1 MNRIGSTDREKRFL
15 KIGLVKLLV
24 VCFFLGGCAT
34 QKDVSLLQRQI
45 WTARR
50 DLDKSKAQMAQMEKT
65 LDEKLAALDA
75 DRQPLRKNQAEVG
88 VQLDRLELELGRLSG
103 QLEEATTMYTRY
115 SERISEIQQNQM
127 ESMLEVRKSVE
138 DLQRALNVMAGHL
151 GMQELAVSPSKLS
164 TPKEK
169 QADKAKS
176 SSEAQQTV
184 KLQPAA
190 SAEEHYD
197 NALQL
202 FQSGQYD
209 GARDGFQSYLERYP
223 KSNLADN
230 AQFWLGECYYA
241 EQRYGE
247 AIAAYEKTIKDYPK
261 SDKVSS
267 AMLKQGMAFIELGD
281 STAGKILL
289 KKVVKEYPNS
299 NQAKIAK
306 SKLARTK

>member
-1 MNRIGSTDREKRFL
+1 MNRIASTDIGKRFL
-15 KIGLVKLLV
+15 GLGLLKLLL
-24 VCFFLGGCAT
+24 VCFLLGGCAT

-50 DLDKSKAQMAQMEKT
+50 DLDKNKAQMAEIEKT

-88 VQLDRLELELGRLSG
+88 AQLDRIELELGRLTG
-103 QLEEATTMYTRY
+103 QMEEATAMYTRNG
-115 SERISEIQQNQM
+115 ERISEVQQNQM
-127 ESMLEVRKSVE
+127 ESMLEIRKNVE
-138 DLQRALNVMAGHL
+138 DLQRALNTMAGHL
-151 GMQELAVSPSKLS
+151 GLQELAVTSKPSS
-164 TPKEK
+164 QTEK
-169 QADKAKS
+169 QAAKAPS
-176 SSEAQQTV
+176 SSDTGQTA
-184 KLQPAA
+184 KKQPAS

-202 FQSGQYD
+202 FRSGRYD
-209 GARDGFQSYLERYP
+209 AARDEFQSYLEGYP
-223 KSNLADN
+223 KSDLADN

-241 EQRYGE
+241 EKRYGE
-247 AIAAYEKTIKDYPK
+247 AIASYEKTIKEYPT

-267 AMLKQGMAFIELGD
+267 AMLKQGMAFLELGD

-306 SKLARTK
+306 GKLAQTK

>member
-1 MNRIGSTDREKRFL
+1 MNRIGSTDTGKRFL
-15 KIGLVKLLV
+15 GLGLLKFLL

-50 DLDKSKAQMAQMEKT
+50 DLDKNKAQMAQMEKT

-75 DRQPLRKNQAEVG
+75 DRQPLRKNQAQVG
-88 VQLDRLELELGRLSG
+88 AQLDRIELELGRLSG
-103 QLEEATTMYTRY
+103 QLEEASAMYTRNG
-115 SERISEIQQNQM
+115 ERISEIQQNQM
-127 ESMLEVRKSVE
+127 ESMLEVRQNVE

-151 GMQELAVSPSKLS
+151 GLQELAVSSKPSS
-164 TPKEK
+164 QKEK
-169 QADKAKS
+169 QPAKALSPSDSGQSANK
-176 SSEAQQTV
+176 
-184 KLQPAA
+184 QPAA
-190 SAEEHYD
+190 NAEEHYG
-197 NALQL
+197 NALNL
-202 FQSGQYD
+202 FRSGQYD
-209 GARDGFQSYLERYP
+209 GAREGFQSYLERYP
-223 KSNLADN
+223 KSALADN

-241 EQRYGE
+241 EKSYGE

-289 KKVVKEYPNS
+289 KKVVKEYPSS

-306 SKLARTK
+306 SKLARTN

>member
-1 MNRIGSTDREKRFL
+1 MNRIGSTDTGKRFL
-15 KIGLVKLLV
+15 GLGLLKFLL

-50 DLDKSKAQMAQMEKT
+50 DLDKNKAQMAQMEKT

-88 VQLDRLELELGRLSG
+88 AQMDRIELELGRLSG
-103 QLEEATTMYTRY
+103 QLEEASAMYTRNG
-115 SERISEIQQNQM
+115 ERISEIQQNQM
-127 ESMLEVRKSVE
+127 ESMLEVRQNVE

-151 GMQELAVSPSKLS
+151 GLQELAVSSKPSS
-164 TPKEK
+164 QKEK
-169 QADKAKS
+169 QSAKALSPSDSGQSANK
-176 SSEAQQTV
+176 
-184 KLQPAA
+184 QPAA
-190 SAEEHYD
+190 NAEEHYG
-197 NALQL
+197 NALNL
-202 FQSGQYD
+202 FRSGQYD
-209 GARDGFQSYLERYP
+209 GAREGFQSYLERYP
-223 KSNLADN
+223 KSDLADN

-241 EQRYGE
+241 EKSYGE

>member
-1 MNRIGSTDREKRFL
+1 MNRIGSTDTGKRFL
-15 KIGLVKLLV
+15 GLGLLKFLL

-50 DLDKSKAQMAQMEKT
+50 DLDKNKAQMAQMEKT

-88 VQLDRLELELGRLSG
+88 AQMDRIELELGRLSG
-103 QLEEATTMYTRY
+103 QLEEASAMYTRNG
-115 SERISEIQQNQM
+115 ERISEIQQNQM
-127 ESMLEVRKSVE
+127 ESMLEVRKNVE
-138 DLQRALNVMAGHL
+138 DLQRALNVMAGHIGL
-151 GMQELAVSPSKLS
+151 QELAVSSKPSS
-164 TPKEK
+164 QKEK
-169 QADKAKS
+169 QPAKALSPSDSGQSANK
-176 SSEAQQTV
+176 
-184 KLQPAA
+184 QPAA
-190 SAEEHYD
+190 NAEEHYG
-197 NALQL
+197 NALNL
-202 FQSGQYD
+202 FRIGQYD
-209 GARDGFQSYLERYP
+209 GAREGFQSYLERYP
-223 KSNLADN
+223 KSALADN

-241 EQRYGE
+241 EKSYGE

-289 KKVVKEYPNS
+289 KKVVKEYPSS